1 MFLTFYFL
9 NAEKSGKMIHLLKSG
24 SKQATGQKMRKTV
37 PLLGT
42 FGQYKE
48 SKKKPDP
55 KQVAQSIV
63 DQVML
68 APQPNIPPPQKED
81 LKKKK

>member
-1 MFLTFYFL
+1 LDLILFILIT
-9 NAEKSGKMIHLLKSG
+9 EKSGKMIHLLKSG
-24 SKQATGQKMRKTV
+24 SKQASGAKIRKTV

-42 FGQYKE
+42 FAQYKE

-68 APQPNIPPPQKED
+68 APQPNVPPPQKED